1 MMGYRR
7 LFIMRKDLNMSP
19 GKLAAQVAHCAEAYW
34 TNIIRKRTQ
43 KKYKNIFFCKNIDEK
58 IQYYLRNDLYELSKE
73 SFDKGET
80 TFFADEINGKF
91 EYAEPRYN
99 YEAFIVSDTAIYENY
114 INASFTK
121 IICGAKNKYQLLKA
135 KTMAEELGLEEGKDF
150 GLIYDN
156 CLTELTPEEENG
168 TCLTGIWFAPLPDE
182 IAHQISKKYQLL

>member
-1 MMGYRR
+1 MGYRR

-34 TNIIRKRTQ
+34 TNEL
-43 KKYKNIFFCKNIDEK
+43 KKYTTKKFLNMYLAVQPDGKQRHYLLSSLDDLAHEEYEK
-58 IQYYLRNDLYELSKE
+58 GNYY
-73 SFDKGET
+73 
-80 TFFADEINGKF
+80 FFANKNNRIF
-91 EYAEPRYN
+91 ELAEPEYF
-99 YEAFIVSDTAIYENY
+99 YSTKFVIDSDTYENY

-121 IICGAKNKYQLLKA
+121 TICGAKNKYQLLKA
-135 KTMAEELGLEEGKDF
+135 KTKAEELGLVEGEDF

>member
-1 MMGYRR
+1 MGYRR

-34 TNIIRKRTQ
+34 TNEL
-43 KKYKNIFFCKNIDEK
+43 KKFTTKKFANMFYAAQPDGSR
-58 IQYYLRNDLYELSKE
+58 QRYALSSLNDLAKNA
-73 SFDKGET
+73 FDEGKYY
-80 TFFADEINGKF
+80 FFANKNNGTFELVEPEYFYSTKF
-91 EYAEPRYN
+91 
-99 YEAFIVSDTAIYENY
+99 IIDSDTYEQY
-114 INASFTK
+114 VNASFTK
-121 IICGAKNKYQLLKA
+121 TICGAKNKYQLLKA
-135 KTMAEELGLEEGKDF
+135 KTKAEELGLVEGEDF

>member
-1 MMGYRR
+1 MGYRR

-34 TNIIRKRTQ
+34 TNSIREWGALIYGENPAYYEYSVYIEKD
-43 KKYKNIFFCKNIDEK
+43 IFE
-58 IQYYLRNDLYELSKE
+58 Q
-73 SFDKGET
+73 
-80 TFFADEINGKF
+80 
-91 EYAEPRYN
+91 
-99 YEAFIVSDTAIYENY
+99 Y

-121 IICGAKNKYQLLKA
+121 TICGAKNKYQLLKA
-135 KTMAEELGLEEGKDF
+135 KTKAEELGLMEGIDF

>member
-1 MMGYRR
+1 MGYRR

-34 TNIIRKRTQ
+34 TNMIRNNIQEDWFFREGFNS
-43 KKYKNIFFCKNIDEK
+43 YKVN
-58 IQYYLRNDLYELSKE
+58 
-73 SFDKGET
+73 FD
-80 TFFADEINGKF
+80 IGKDI
-91 EYAEPRYN
+91 YN
-99 YEAFIVSDTAIYENY
+99 NY
-114 INASFTK
+114 VNASFTK
-121 IICGAKNKYQLLKA
+121 TICGAKNKYQLLKA
-135 KTMAEELGLEEGKDF
+135 KEKAEELWLIEGIHF

>member
-1 MMGYRR
+1 MGYRR

-34 TNIIRKRTQ
+34 TTQIRKNTI
-43 KKYKNIFFCKNIDEK
+43 KYYDNMLMATLKDGTKQRYRVQALDDLAEQARAEGKNVFFVNKVDGAF
-58 IQYYLRNDLYELSKE
+58 QV
-73 SFDKGET
+73 
-80 TFFADEINGKF
+80 ADPKYHYVTDFVLEN
-91 EYAEPRYN
+91 N
-99 YEAFIVSDTAIYENY
+99 TYENY
-114 INASFTK
+114 VNASFTK
-121 IICGAKNKYQLLKA
+121 TICGAKNKYQLLKA
-135 KTMAEELGLEEGKDF
+135 KTKAEELGLVEGEDF

>member
-1 MMGYRR
+1 MGYRR

-34 TNIIRKRTQ
+34 TNELKKFTTKKFANMFYATQ
-43 KKYKNIFFCKNIDEK
+43 PDGSRQRYALGSLDDLAENAFSEGKY
-58 IQYYLRNDLYELSKE
+58 Y
-73 SFDKGET
+73 
-80 TFFADEINGKF
+80 FFANKNNGVF
-91 EYAEPRYN
+91 ELAEPEYL
-99 YEAFIVSDTAIYENY
+99 YSTKFIIDSDTYEQY
-114 INASFTK
+114 VNASFTK
-121 IICGAKNKYQLLKA
+121 TICGAKNKYQLLKA
-135 KTMAEELGLEEGKDF
+135 KTKAEELGLIEGKDF

>member
-1 MMGYRR
+1 MGYRR

-34 TNIIRKRTQ
+34 TNSIREWAGLV
-43 KKYKNIFFCKNIDEK
+43 YGENPAYYEYSVYIEK
-58 IQYYLRNDLYELSKE
+58 DL
-73 SFDKGET
+73 
-80 TFFADEINGKF
+80 F
-91 EYAEPRYN
+91 EQ
-99 YEAFIVSDTAIYENY
+99 Y

-121 IICGAKNKYQLLKA
+121 TICGAKNKYQLLKA
-135 KTMAEELGLEEGKDF
+135 KTKAEELGLIEGIDF